1 MVLKNLLKTIDLNPA
16 EVDGSTV
23 PDGNNFIFLKSKMKP
38 VEGKVP
44 YTVLLRQKLCELTNG
59 ILDCN
64 ITMGGGF
71 KNVADHSRA
80 YFSCHHYELE
90 KTFTGNHVIYFKT
103 VELKPKY
110 GLKWKWEVK
119 CPVCQDK
126 LPAHS
131 SDVWPDNK
139 SKFNK
144 SESQQQ
150 PAPSTSQLFVP
161 TRQVSGASLL
171 TDSSRKQP
179 VSSSS
184 AFSAHQTESSH
195 QDTVGS
201 LATDS
206 IISNREISL
215 VCGRIMKR
223 IELIFNE
230 TLAECPTN
238 TDDPLTEMEMK
249 KTEIQRNFSKV
260 YTEEISRYRLEHSN
274 DIHDED
280 GNETILS
287 SRAIQTMKIAE
298 DRKSQR
304 ELEFQ
309 NPDAVLENQEA
320 RNVEDDSRE
329 FQEFELQKAI
339 DAQHDREMSL
349 KNKDE
354 GSLKRGIENLDVAN
368 SSAKKAKPQI
378 KRPPPIKPTKSKSS
392 ITNFFHKL

>member
-44 YTVLLRQKLCELTNG
+44 YTVLLRQKLCELTDG

-90 KTFTGNHVIYFKT
+90 KTITGNHVIYFKT

-150 PAPSTSQLFVP
+150 PAPSSSQLFVP
-161 TRQVSGASLL
+161 TRQVSG
-171 TDSSRKQP
+171 
-179 VSSSS
+179 
-184 AFSAHQTESSH
+184 H

-339 DAQHDREMSL
+339 DAQHDREISL